1 MLRHPLG
8 TLAAIGLVWACR
20 AAPGD
25 AQKAA
30 STPAGDSLADTASL
44 ASDSSEAD
52 SLAPELAPFVGP
64 LAEAWT
70 GDLDSMIGRRVIRV
84 LVTPTRTQYWIDRG
98 RQSGAEYELVR
109 AFEGWLNEKYQPRR
123 HINIYLAFIPTS
135 RDTLIPDLLAGRGDI
150 AAGILTF
157 TPDRL
162 ARVDG
167 AGPFFRGVKELVVTG
182 PESPAVS
189 TLEDLAGQTVVVRR
203 SSSYWSHLEQRNARF
218 ASEGKPPMLL
228 EPAPEDLADDDLL
241 EMVNAGL
248 VGITVVDRYAALL
261 WARILPNLRVHE
273 DVAVNEGG
281 DVGWLVRKD
290 SPKLKQEIDAFAK
303 EHGQGTSIG
312 QPTGPE
318 VHRVHPLPDRRPLDR
333 RHQAV
338 PGAGRS
344 LPEVLRPVLARLH
357 AHGGPGL
364 PGVQAE
370 ADRAQPGGRRQR
382 HADHAGHGAGLGVG
396 DINQLEPN
404 IHGGVKFIRSMI
416 NQHFA
421 SDSVT
426 PLNQALLAL
435 AAYNAGPGRV
445 QRLRAEAAKQGL
457 DRNVWRNNVELI
469 AARRIGAE
477 TVTYVANIYRY
488 YVAYRLAELEAEARK
503 KQKEKVRAGSEGEDN
518 HPPPWCSIGVLC
530 VHLRPI
536 CFLGRG

>member
-1 MLRHPLG
+1 
-8 TLAAIGLVWACR
+8 
-20 AAPGD
+20 
-25 AQKAA
+25 
-30 STPAGDSLADTASL
+30 
-44 ASDSSEAD
+44 
-52 SLAPELAPFVGP
+52 
-64 LAEAWT
+64 
-70 GDLDSMIGRRVIRV
+70 MIGRRVIRV

-98 RQSGAEYELVR
+98 RQSGAEYKLVR

-135 RDTLIPDLLAGRGDI
+135 RDKLIPDLLAGRGDI

-182 PESPAVS
+182 PESPAVN

-203 SSSYWSHLEQRNARF
+203 SSSYWSHLEQLNARF
-218 ASEGKPPMLL
+218 ASEGKRPMLL

-273 DVAVNEGG
+273 DIPVNEGG

-303 EHGQGTSIG
+303 AHGQGTLIG
-312 QPTGPE
+312 QPAGPE
-318 VHRVHPLPDRRPLDR
+318 VHRVHPLPDRRPVDR

-370 ADRAQPGGRRQR
+370 ADRAQPGGRGRR
-382 HADHAGHGAGLGVG
+382 HADHAGHGCGARRRRHQPARAQHPWGREVHPLDDQPALRQRLGHSAQPDPARARRV
-396 DINQLEPN
+396 Q
-404 IHGGVKFIRSMI
+404 RR
-416 NQHFA
+416 A
-421 SDSVT
+421 R
-426 PLNQALLAL
+426 
-435 AAYNAGPGRV
+435 RV

-457 DRNVWRNNVELI
+457 DPNIWRNNVELI

-503 KQKEKVRAGSEGEDN
+503 KEKEKVRAGE
-518 HPPPWCSIGVLC
+518 
-530 VHLRPI
+530 
-536 CFLGRG
+536 